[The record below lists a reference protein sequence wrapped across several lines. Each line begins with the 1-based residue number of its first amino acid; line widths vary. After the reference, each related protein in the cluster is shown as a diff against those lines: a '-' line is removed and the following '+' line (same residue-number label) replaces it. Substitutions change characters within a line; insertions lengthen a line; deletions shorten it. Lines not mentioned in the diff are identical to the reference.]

1 VDSVD
6 CIKRSMGG
14 ALNIAF
20 DIVFDV
26 DLDRRPITPK
36 ALCGVTCHPA
46 GSD

>member
-6 CIKRSMGG
+6 CIKRSLGG

-26 DLDRRPITPK
+26 DLVLRPITRK
-36 ALCGVTCHPA
+36 ALCGVTC
-46 GSD
+46 SSCEI

>member
-1 VDSVD
+1 MNSVD

-26 DLDRRPITPK
+26 DLDLGPITRK
-36 ALCGVTCHPA
+36 ALCGVTCSSC
-46 GSD
+46 GI